1 MLEGNIFLPGDK
13 SISHRIALFTIL
25 GRGSVEIENFS
36 PGEDCGSSLKALK
49 SLGAKVGRGADKIFI
64 EGLAKNVVG
73 SSEPIVIDCGNSGT
87 TIRLLMGIL
96 CGLKGRFILTG
107 DKYLCRRPMERIADP
122 LRLFGAEIRTQENGV
137 APIHIDG
144 TKLNAA
150 EFILPIASAQLKSA
164 FLLAGLSADGK
175 SFLEEPILCRDH
187 TEKMLESFGAKFNK
201 YGTSMTVENSILNL
215 PADFYVPG
223 DPSSAA
229 FFLIAAAVIPDS
241 CVTAKNVLLNP
252 TRIGFLYVL
261 QKMNADVTIVE
272 TGNVPEPMGD
282 ITVKYSPNLTSIE
295 IFPEDIPGM
304 VDEIPILS
312 LIAAL
317 AKGTSVFHGVQELRV
332 KETDRLEAIR
342 TELDKMGASIEIAKD
357 EYGDSL
363 IINGV
368 DALHCPNDLDSFGD
382 HRMAMTLRLA
392 MLLVDGECD
401 IEEEDCVKISFPQ
414 FHEILGQLNN
424 V

>member
-1 MLEGNIFLPGDK
+1 MLKGNIFLPGDK
-13 SISHRIALFTIL
+13 SISHRIALFSVL

-36 PGEDCGSSLKALK
+36 PGEDCGSSLNAIE
-49 SLGAKVGRGADKIFI
+49 SLGARVRRGDDKVFI
-64 EGLAKNVVG
+64 EGLAKDVVE

-87 TIRLLMGIL
+87 TIRLLMGVL
-96 CGLKGRFILTG
+96 CGLKGKFILTG
-107 DKYLCRRPMERIADP
+107 DKYLCRRPMERIAGP
-122 LRLFGAEIRTQENGV
+122 LRLFGAKIETQENGV

-144 TKLNAA
+144 TKLSAA
-150 EFILPIASAQLKSA
+150 EFTLPIASAQLKSA

-175 SFLEEPILCRDH
+175 SLLEEPILCRDH
-187 TEKMLESFGAKFNK
+187 TEKMLESFGAKFVKLGHN
-201 YGTSMTVENSILNL
+201 MTVENSILNL
-215 PADFYVPG
+215 PTKFYVPG

-229 FFLIAAAVIPDS
+229 FFLIAAAVVPGS
-241 CVTAKNVLLNP
+241 CVTAKSVLLNP
-252 TRIGFLYVL
+252 TRIGFLDVL

-282 ITVKYSPNLTSIE
+282 ITVKYSPELTCVE
-295 IFPEDIPGM
+295 VFPEDIPGM

-332 KETDRLEAIR
+332 KETDRLEAIKS
-342 TELDKMGASIEIAKD
+342 ELGKMGASIELGKD
-357 EYGDSL
+357 EFGDSL

-368 DALHCPNDLDSFGD
+368 DALQMPKDLDSFGD

-392 MLLVDGECD
+392 MLLVDGGCE
-401 IEEEDCVKISFPQ
+401 IAEEDCVKISFPQ
-414 FHEILGQLNN
+414 FHEILIQLKNS
-424 V
+424 